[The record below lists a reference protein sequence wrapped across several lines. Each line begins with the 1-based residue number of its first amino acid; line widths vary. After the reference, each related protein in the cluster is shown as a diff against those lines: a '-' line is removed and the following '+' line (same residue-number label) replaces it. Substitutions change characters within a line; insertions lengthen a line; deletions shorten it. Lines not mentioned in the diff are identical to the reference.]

1 MIKNIEK
8 KRDTGSISE
17 TGDVSYRK
25 SIRDYLRQVDLKNP
39 FAITLT
45 MNTVKWMS
53 HSRNFRHFMNRL
65 NQSYLQNSYRKYGN
79 RLTVIPVKEE
89 NSTVRPHYHCV
100 IDNPFP
106 ERDREFVNLVKTCW
120 KETVLGQGQI
130 DIQRMV
136 DFGWIDYMTKLEK
149 KGNIADSIDWENM
162 VVPLRGRYI

>member
-1 MIKNIEK
+1 LNMTDQPKDIVH
-8 KRDTGSISE
+8 RD
-17 TGDVSYRK
+17 
-25 SIRDYLRQVDLKNP
+25 SIREFLRGIEFINP
-39 FAITLT
+39 FAVTLT
-45 MNTVKWMS
+45 MTSNRFIS
-53 HSRNFRHFMNRL
+53 HSQNFRHFMNRL
-65 NQSYLQNSYRKYGN
+65 NQSYLRNSYRRYGV
-79 RLTVIPVKEE
+79 RLTVIPIKEE
-89 NSTVRPHYHCV
+89 NKIVRPHYHCV

>member
-1 MIKNIEK
+1 MNMTDQPKDIVH
-8 KRDTGSISE
+8 RD
-17 TGDVSYRK
+17 
-25 SIRDYLRQVDLKNP
+25 SIREFLRGIDFINP
-39 FAITLT
+39 FAVTLT
-45 MNTVKWMS
+45 MTSNRFIS
-53 HSRNFRHFMNRL
+53 HSQNFRHFMNRL
-65 NQSYLQNSYRKYGN
+65 NQSYLRNSYRRYGV
-79 RLTVIPVKEE
+79 RLTVIPIKEE
-89 NSTVRPHYHCV
+89 NKIVRPHFHCV